1 MEGRGGVTIHPVA
14 GWRERHVQR
23 HSPAPTKS
31 TGNCTVPSCSR
42 AVRVST
48 GALLRFTKVG
58 WPKCCGETMVL
69 RDSDQPG
76 AADTDYDL
84 QPLRDQEG

>member
-1 MEGRGGVTIHPVA
+1 MEGRGRGYNPPCRRMEGCHV
-14 GWRERHVQR
+14 ERHR
-23 HSPAPTKS
+23 PPDKIHRELY
-31 TGNCTVPSCSR
+31 CSACGR

>member
-1 MEGRGGVTIHPVA
+1 MSRDSRPPAKVH
-14 GWRERHVQR
+14 RELYC
-23 HSPAPTKS
+23 ATC
-31 TGNCTVPSCSR
+31 GR

-58 WPKCCGETMVL
+58 WPKCCGETMAL

-76 AADTDYDL
+76 AADTDFDL